1 MGLHAVGDCPQLR
14 SLRNS
19 VQHATAAH
27 LGQYMMLQSLS
38 ILGPGWFPPDPIQFS
53 FVEGLTP
60 LTRVQHL
67 HLTQCVPL
75 KQFCHGLPW

>member
-1 MGLHAVGDCPQLR
+1 
-14 SLRNS
+14 
-19 VQHATAAH
+19 
-27 LGQYMMLQSLS
+27 MMLQSLS
-38 ILGPGWFPPDPIQFS
+38 ILGPGQFHPDPMQFS

-75 KQFCHGLPW
+75 KQFFWIAMVICSCSSFAMPPAV